1 MADIAPA
8 TMWRSRTLGATDMV
22 ELVAV
27 QAFDHRAMVKHPTV
41 VLDARA
47 EFALDILRESGVGT
61 SLNPQSTAARACETA
76 AAAFAEFER
85 RGWITAVPCYADCAP
100 TPATSDN
107 G

>member
-1 MADIAPA
+1 MADIAPSGMA
-8 TMWRSRTLGATDMV
+8 RARTLGATDMV

-27 QAFDHRAMVKHPTV
+27 PPWESRTMVKHRTA
-41 VLDARA
+41 VLDQRA

-107 G
+107 A